1 MSHLDEDF
9 LKLKRREKYAK
20 YSTLETGIY
29 IKDELV
35 EFEPRDI
42 PELNINASL
51 PKTFVRMPLSIAKIK
66 YPSETRPQMIFTSLD
81 TTVNFTFSVYPQ
93 DVPLDQVKRV
103 AEQMKAMLKKLIQPI
118 FSMIS
123 KRKLQ
128 KTVLCAGLTIKAM
141 RLMTRFIRLC
151 ICWQQKRKKFCMEH
165 SVVDLT
171 R

>member
-1 MSHLDEDF
+1 MSYLDEDF

-66 YPSETRPQMIFTSLD
+66 YLIHNATISHI
-81 TTVNFTFSVYPQ
+81 
-93 DVPLDQVKRV
+93 PLGFPKM
-103 AEQMKAMLKKLIQPI
+103 EFIMLLKQTY
-118 FSMIS
+118 F
-123 KRKLQ
+123 RLQ
-128 KTVLCAGLTIKAM
+128 KTRAKSLRAKISGCQERILSFM
-141 RLMTRFIRLC
+141 C
-151 ICWQQKRKKFCMEH
+151 
-165 SVVDLT
+165 
-171 R
+171 

>member
-1 MSHLDEDF
+1 MSYLDEDF

-103 AEQMKAMLKKLIQPI
+103 AEQ
-118 FSMIS
+118 
-123 KRKLQ
+123 
-128 KTVLCAGLTIKAM
+128 AGL
-141 RLMTRFIRLC
+141 
-151 ICWQQKRKKFCMEH
+151 EYY
-165 SVVDLT
+165 
-171 R
+171 

>member
-1 MSHLDEDF
+1 MSYLDEDF

-103 AEQMKAMLKKLIQPI
+103 AEQMKAMLKKVNPANDQIYTIMYLLAAEKGKILHGTFSCRFDSMNEWNRAAIQVI
-118 FSMIS
+118 
-123 KRKLQ
+123 Q
-128 KTVLCAGLTIKAM
+128 
-141 RLMTRFIRLC
+141 
-151 ICWQQKRKKFCMEH
+151 
-165 SVVDLT
+165 SVKVMDT
-171 R
+171 